1 MKNNK
6 KILIYHTILT
16 LLLIFIV
23 LLSFILNLRE
33 NYIYILYIILSFLLF
48 ITIYYIKKII
58 SNKQLK
64 EYFIKCQQLMLY
76 STILFIFAFIFNL
89 SDLIYLVYFF
99 IIIGSIVFSMGF
111 LKITFIGSIFKK
123 KFRSKK

>member
-1 MKNNK
+1 MKKNK
-6 KILIYHTILT
+6 IIIYHTILT

-23 LLSFILNLRE
+23 LLSFILNIRE

-58 SNKQLK
+58 SNKELK

-76 STILFIFAFIFNL
+76 STILFVFALIFIL
-89 SDLIYLVYFF
+89 SDLIYIVYFF

-111 LKITFIGSIFKK
+111 LKITFIGTIFKK